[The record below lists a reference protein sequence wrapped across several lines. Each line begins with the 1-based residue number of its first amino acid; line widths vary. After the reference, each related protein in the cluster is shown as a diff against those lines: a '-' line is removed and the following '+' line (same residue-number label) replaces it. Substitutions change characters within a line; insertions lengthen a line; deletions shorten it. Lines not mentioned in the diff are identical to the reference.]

1 MLLWDSAAIRKNPF
15 FHPIARYVKYEWGLR
30 WGDGGAWN
38 GAAERRFD
46 LHLARFGGCE
56 VPLLVVVRGI

>member
-1 MLLWDSAAIRKNPF
+1 MLNMN
-15 FHPIARYVKYEWGLR
+15 
-30 WGDGGAWN
+30 GDLGGGGGGAWN